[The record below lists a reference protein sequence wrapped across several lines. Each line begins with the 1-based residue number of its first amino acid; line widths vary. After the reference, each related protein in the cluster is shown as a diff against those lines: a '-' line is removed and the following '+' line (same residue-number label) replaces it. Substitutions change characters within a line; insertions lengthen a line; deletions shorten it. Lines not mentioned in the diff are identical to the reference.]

1 MTDEERRRWND
12 RYEHSTHRSPGDPS
26 AVLEALADDLP
37 AGRALDVATGGGR
50 NARFLAECGWTVD
63 AIDIS
68 STVLS
73 RAREHEQDRERS
85 LERTLTINWILA
97 DVDRYEFRASAYDL
111 VTISFFDARDRLPAI
126 LESVAPGGILV
137 YEHYLD
143 DTNGGSPGSPGNRYR
158 FEPNELLKACSR
170 LEIRYYAEREV
181 DGERLVTL
189 VGHRP
194 GEPME
199 GESGHGEWFP
209 TFRVP

>member
-12 RYEHSTHRSPGDPS
+12 HYEDSTHRSPGDPS
-26 AVLEALADDLP
+26 AVLEAFVDDIP
-37 AGRALDVATGGGR
+37 AGRALDIATGGGR
-50 NARFLAECGWTVD
+50 NARFLAECGWRVD

-73 RAREHEQDRERS
+73 RAREREQDRERS
-85 LERTLTINWILA
+85 LERRLGINWILA
-97 DVDRYEFRASAYDL
+97 DVDRYGFRLNAYDL

-126 LESVAPGGILV
+126 LDALAPGGVLV

-143 DTNGGSPGSPGNRYR
+143 DANSGGPGSPGNRYR
-158 FEPNELLKACSR
+158 FEPNELLEACSR
-170 LEIRYYAEREV
+170 LEIRYYAERDV

-194 GEPME
+194 EDPAG
-199 GESGHGEWFP
+199 GESEHGEWFP

>member
-12 RYEHSTHRSPGDPS
+12 RYEDSTYRSPGDPS

-68 STVLS
+68 SAVLS
-73 RAREHEQDRERS
+73 RAREREQDRERL
-85 LERTLTINWILA
+85 LERALAINWILA
-97 DVDRYEFRASAYDL
+97 DVDSYGFRANAYDL

-126 LESVAPGGILV
+126 LESLAPGGVLV

-143 DTNGGSPGSPGNRYR
+143 DADGGGPGNRYR
-158 FEPNELLKACSR
+158 FEPNELLEACSR

-189 VGHRP
+189 VGHRSENSER
-194 GEPME
+194 GD
-199 GESGHGEWFP
+199 SDQGEWFP

>member
-12 RYEHSTHRSPGDPS
+12 RYEGSTHRSPEDPS
-26 AVLEALADDLP
+26 AVLEALADDLL

-50 NARFLAECGWTVD
+50 NARFLAERGWTVD

-73 RAREHEQDRERS
+73 RAREREQDRERT
-85 LERTLTINWILA
+85 LERTLAINWILA
-97 DVDRYEFRASAYDL
+97 DVDSYGFRPNAYDL

-126 LESVAPGGILV
+126 IDALAPGGVLV

-143 DTNGGSPGSPGNRYR
+143 DASSGGPGNRYR
-158 FEPNELLKACSR
+158 FEPNELLEACSR

-189 VGHRP
+189 VGHR
-194 GEPME
+194 
-199 GESGHGEWFP
+199 SGDPTRGTSEHGEWFP
-209 TFRVP
+209 TYRVP